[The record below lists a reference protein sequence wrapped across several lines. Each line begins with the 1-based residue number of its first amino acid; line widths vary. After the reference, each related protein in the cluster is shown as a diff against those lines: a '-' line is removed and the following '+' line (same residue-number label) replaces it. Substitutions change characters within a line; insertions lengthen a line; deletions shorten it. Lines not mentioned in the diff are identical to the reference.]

1 MNIQRLV
8 QENGVR
14 PAQHFRAVIYICVC
28 VILHMHWDIHGM
40 FTGSE
45 SEVSWGND

>member
-14 PAQHFRAVIYICVC
+14 PAQHFRAVIYMCMCYLTHALRYSWNVYRKW
-28 VILHMHWDIHGM
+28 VWSILGQRL
-40 FTGSE
+40 
-45 SEVSWGND
+45 